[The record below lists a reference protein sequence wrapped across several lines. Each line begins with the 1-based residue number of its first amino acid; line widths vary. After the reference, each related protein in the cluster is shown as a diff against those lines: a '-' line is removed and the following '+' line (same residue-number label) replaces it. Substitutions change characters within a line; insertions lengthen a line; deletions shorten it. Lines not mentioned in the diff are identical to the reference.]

1 MGGVAACCSLRR
13 GAGRLAARRPAGAS
27 RACRAA
33 CGWKQRRKS
42 HFKSS
47 RARLFAF
54 VLRSSR
60 MARQRLLQSVDRSEL
75 SQTKTHAG
83 TAAVVT
89 TSSAPL
95 PNLAAPDGLAGIYAQ
110 RIIAA
115 LPLKWARR
123 ISMHDSRGTVCW
135 QSAGVWGPPE
145 LGAVRL
151 ALERFVGQS
160 APARA
165 DCELPEQR
173 TAVLVRASDVAN
185 VFRGFVM
192 LVVDNQRLRG
202 KGKSVHDLPVP
213 VLRAAHEWAV
223 RLGSAPTIYPQGQS
237 AELSAAQTERLIAH
251 GPRVDEPQVEELFA
265 RLRAFPLALV
275 AQPLLPLQPGLRI
288 RRYEVLLREATPT
301 PADTAPVSLLRD
313 ADGMGLGTVIDRRV
327 AGALIVWL
335 SGRSSIFA
343 DEPAQFSVN
352 LAASSA
358 ADPNFLRF
366 VELCISKAN
375 VPASLLAFEIDQ
387 SLWRTDQRCVER
399 LCERVEVMGAG
410 LVIDN
415 SSLDDQTVEL
425 LSLPG
430 VRLAKIGRQH
440 TCDLAKSK
448 TARLRIAGIAHMARV
463 AGVHTVAK
471 QVERPD
477 EQELLR
483 ALGVDFLQGR
493 AVAAPAPLEEVDRA
507 RAQRLIV
514 DGEASATEAPEPQ
527 PISPATTPPG
537 E

>member
-1 MGGVAACCSLRR
+1 
-13 GAGRLAARRPAGAS
+13 
-27 RACRAA
+27 
-33 CGWKQRRKS
+33 
-42 HFKSS
+42 
-47 RARLFAF
+47 
-54 VLRSSR
+54 
-60 MARQRLLQSVDRSEL
+60 
-75 SQTKTHAG
+75 
-83 TAAVVT
+83 VT
-89 TSSAPL
+89 SPPPPL
-95 PNLAAPDGLAGIYAQ
+95 VNLGAPDGLAAIYAQ

-135 QSAGVWGPPE
+135 QSPGVWGPPE

-165 DCELPEQR
+165 DCELLEQR
-173 TAVLVRASDVAN
+173 TAVLIRASDVGN

-223 RLGSAPTIYPQGQS
+223 RLGSAPTIYPEGQS
-237 AELSAAQTERLIAH
+237 PELSAAQAERLIAF
-251 GPRVDEPQVEELFA
+251 GPRADEPQVDEVFA

-275 AQPLLPLQPGLRI
+275 AQPLLPLQSGLRI
-288 RRYEVLLREATPT
+288 RRYEVFLREATPT
-301 PADTAPVSLLRD
+301 PAQAAPVSLLRD

-335 SGRSSIFA
+335 SGRSSVFA

-352 LAASSA
+352 LAASSV
-358 ADPNFLRF
+358 ADPNFMRF
-366 VELCISKAN
+366 IELCIAKAG
-375 VPASLLAFEIDQ
+375 VSAALLAFEIDQ
-387 SLWRTDQRCVER
+387 SLWRSDRRCIEQLGER
-399 LCERVEVMGAG
+399 IETIGAG

-440 TCDLAKSK
+440 TCDLATSR
-448 TARLRIAGIAHMARV
+448 TARVRVAGIAQMARV

-471 QVERPD
+471 QVERPE

-493 AVAAPAPLEEVDRA
+493 AVAAPAPLDAVDQWRE
-507 RAQRLIV
+507 QRLIV
-514 DGEASATEAPEPQ
+514 DPDAGAADEPESLQ
-527 PISPATTPPG
+527 SRSPSPSPTS
-537 E
+537 